1 MTKKGNNIVNDIE
14 QPDGLLVGSS
24 QRTHNI
30 NKRTFRLKQIFRIIA
45 RREGGH
51 GVVVHT
57 VVQRNEWSSPAGDG
71 SGTRGG
77 TRRGHRGGDQAERRR
92 ADHSTDSVHGAD
104 TRVGEHLQ
112 GDTNKTVCAK
122 YRGTPFSN
130 GQCMY

>member
-1 MTKKGNNIVNDIE
+1 M
-14 QPDGLLVGSS
+14 PDGSLVDCAF
-24 QRTHNI
+24 RTLIN

-112 GDTNKTVCAK
+112 GDTNKTACAK
-122 YRGTPFSN
+122 YSGQPFFN
-130 GQCMY
+130 GQRMCQTWDKL